1 MKDRKPNIL
10 FILTDQQRRDS
21 MRAYGNE
28 WIKTPNLDKL
38 ADKSFVFE
46 NAYVT
51 QPVCTPAR
59 ASIMTGLYPYA
70 TGLQRNNIPL
80 SRDISTIGD
89 MIDDEYYN
97 AHMGKWHLGDDMTA
111 QHGFDTWEAVEDFQ
125 RVRITRKEYR
135 YQEAPYNQWLRD
147 HGVEPPSMSMSYEGW
162 VGVAELTEE
171 QTQAGFL
178 GHKASEFIREFPEG
192 DHADQPWM
200 LYVNFFEPHP
210 PYTGPL
216 NDLYDPNEID
226 VGPGFRVRPDS
237 GSLVN
242 RLRSDYY
249 MGGGNN
255 PLGEAGGDV
264 HDTTT
269 EEGFRKLRAQ
279 YFANVTLVDTQ
290 LGKIFESLEESGQA
304 DNTII
309 VFTSEHG
316 EMAGDHGMLEKRSL
330 YEEASNVPFLMYVP
344 WLNNYQQTRI
354 AGSVGQVDLVPTLLD
369 LSGSEIPDH
378 IEGKS
383 LRSVLRGEE
392 DLSDN
397 DVFIQWNGMGDR
409 NLGSP
414 DINRMVSIP
423 WRGVVTGDRWKL
435 NLSPGDQCEL
445 YDLNSDPAELNNLFN
460 KPEHKDR
467 IRQMA
472 ARIRIWQDE
481 TGDYMPL
488 PTV

>member
-1 MKDRKPNIL
+1 MRDQKPNIL

-21 MRAYGNE
+21 MRAYGNK

-46 NAYVT
+46 NTYVT

-80 SRDISTIGD
+80 SRDIPTIGE
-89 MIDDEYYN
+89 MIDDEYYK
-97 AHMGKWHLGDDMTA
+97 AHMGKWHLGDDMIA
-111 QHGFDTWEAVEDFQ
+111 QHGFDTWEAVEDFHRL
-125 RVRITRKEYR
+125 RVTRKEYR
-135 YQEAPYNQWLRD
+135 YKEAPYNQWLRD
-147 HGVEPPSMSMSYEGW
+147 HGVEPPSVKVSYEGW
-162 VGVAELTEE
+162 VGEAELTEE

-178 GHKASEFIREFPEG
+178 GHTASKFIREFPESEYG
-192 DHADQPWM
+192 DQPWM

-216 NDLYDPNEID
+216 NDLYDPNEIE
-226 VGPGFRVRPDS
+226 VGPGFRRRPDS

-249 MGGGNN
+249 MGGGTN

-269 EEGFRKLRAQ
+269 EKGFRKLRAQ
-279 YFANVTLVDTQ
+279 YFANVTLVDNQ
-290 LGKIFESLEESGQA
+290 LGIIFDSLEASGQA

-316 EMAGDHGMLEKRSL
+316 EMAGDHGMLEKRTL
-330 YEEASNVPFLMYVP
+330 YEEASNVPFLLHVP
-344 WLNNYQQTRI
+344 WMNNSIQTRI
-354 AGSVGQVDLVPTLLD
+354 PGSVGQVDLVPTLLD
-369 LSGSEIPDH
+369 LSGSDIPEH
-378 IEGKS
+378 LEGKS
-383 LRSVLRGEE
+383 LREVLTGKT

-414 DINRMVSIP
+414 EINRMVSVP

-435 NLSPGDQCEL
+435 NLSPGDRCEL
-445 YDLNSDPAELNNLFN
+445 YDLNSDPAELNNLFEDIEN
-460 KPEHKDR
+460 KDR
-467 IRQMA
+467 IRDMA
-472 ARIRIWQDE
+472 ARIRIWQDK
-481 TGDYMPL
+481 TGDKMQL
-488 PTV
+488 PTI

>member
-1 MKDRKPNIL
+1 MQERKPNIL

-21 MRAYGNE
+21 MAAYGNN

-38 ADKSFVFE
+38 AEKGFIFE

-59 ASIMTGLYPYA
+59 ASIMTGLYPYG

-80 SRDISTIGD
+80 SRDIKTIGD

-111 QHGFDTWEAVEDFQ
+111 QHGFDKWEAVEDFQ

-135 YQEAPYNQWLRD
+135 YQEAPYNQWLID
-147 HGVEPPSMSMSYEGW
+147 HGVEPPSMSMSYEAWTGT
-162 VGVAELTEE
+162 AELTEE
-171 QTQAGFL
+171 QTQAAFL
-178 GHKASEFIREFPEG
+178 GHTASKFITEYPEG
-192 DHADQPWM
+192 RHGDQPWM

-216 NDLYDPNEID
+216 NDLYDPDEIE
-226 VGPGFRVRPDS
+226 VGPGFRTRPDS

-255 PLGEAGGDV
+255 PLGEAGGDF

-269 EEGFRKLRAQ
+269 EEGFRRLRAQ
-279 YFANVTLVDTQ
+279 YFANVTLVDNQ
-290 LGKIFESLEESGQA
+290 LGKIFEALEESGQA
-304 DNTII
+304 DNTIV

-316 EMAGDHGMLEKRSL
+316 EMGGDHGMLEKRAL

-344 WLNNYQQTRI
+344 WMTDMQPKRI
-354 AGSVGQVDLVPTLLD
+354 PGSIGQVDLVPTLLD
-369 LSGSEIPDH
+369 LSGSDIPDH
-378 IEGKS
+378 LEGKS
-383 LRSVLRGEE
+383 LRPVMRGEE

-409 NLGSP
+409 NLGSTE
-414 DINRMVSIP
+414 INRMVAIP

-445 YDLNSDPAELNNLFN
+445 YDLNTDPAELTNLFN
-460 KPEHKDR
+460 QPEHKDR
-467 IRQMA
+467 IRQMS

-481 TGDYMPL
+481 TGDDMPL

>member
-1 MKDRKPNIL
+1 MK
-10 FILTDQQRRDS
+10 T
-21 MRAYGNE
+21 
-28 WIKTPNLDKL
+28 
-38 ADKSFVFE
+38 
-46 NAYVT
+46 
-51 QPVCTPAR
+51 
-59 ASIMTGLYPYA
+59 
-70 TGLQRNNIPL
+70 
-80 SRDISTIGD
+80 
-89 MIDDEYYN
+89 
-97 AHMGKWHLGDDMTA
+97 
-111 QHGFDTWEAVEDFQ
+111 
-125 RVRITRKEYR
+125 
-135 YQEAPYNQWLRD
+135 
-147 HGVEPPSMSMSYEGW
+147 SYEGW

-178 GHKASEFIREFPEG
+178 AHTASKFISEYPEG
-192 DHADQPWM
+192 RHADQPWL

-216 NDLYDPNEID
+216 NDLYDPEEIE
-226 VGPGFRVRPDS
+226 VGTGFRKRPDS

-242 RLRSDYY
+242 RLRSDFY
-249 MGGGNN
+249 MGGGTN

-279 YFANVTLVDTQ
+279 YFANVTLVDNQ
-290 LGKIFESLEESGQA
+290 LGKIFEALEESGQA
-304 DNTII
+304 GNTVV

-344 WLNNYQQTRI
+344 WLSDGGQKRI
-354 AGSVGQVDLVPTLLD
+354 AGSIGQVDLVPTLLD

-378 IEGKS
+378 LEGKS
-383 LRSVLRGEE
+383 LRPVLNGEA
-392 DLSDN
+392 DLSEN

-409 NLGSP
+409 DLGSP
-414 DINRMVSIP
+414 EINRMVSIP
-423 WRGVVTGDRWKL
+423 WRGVVSGDRWKL

-445 YDLNSDPAELNNLFN
+445 YDLNSDPAELVNLFDT
-460 KPEHKDR
+460 PEHRDR
-467 IRQMA
+467 VRDMA

-481 TGDYMPL
+481 TGDDMPL

>member
-80 SRDISTIGD
+80 SRDIPTIGD

-97 AHMGKWHLGDDMTA
+97 AHMGKWHLGDDMTP

>member
-1 MKDRKPNIL
+1 MHDQRPNIL

-21 MRAYGNE
+21 MRAYGNN
-28 WIKTPNLDKL
+28 WIETPHLDNL
-38 ADKSFVFE
+38 ADKSFIFE

-59 ASIMTGLYPYA
+59 ASIMTGLYPYS
-70 TGLQRNNIPL
+70 TGLLRNGVPL
-80 SRDISTIGD
+80 SRDIQTIGD
-89 MIDDEYYN
+89 MITDEYYN

-125 RVRITRKEYR
+125 RARVTRKEYR
-135 YQEAPYNQWLRD
+135 YLEAPYNQWLRD
-147 HGVEPPSMSMSYEGW
+147 HGVEPPSMQVSYEGW

-178 GHKASEFIREFPEG
+178 RHTASNFIRNYPKSG
-192 DHADQPWM
+192 HADQPWM
-200 LYVNFFEPHP
+200 LFVNFFEPHP

-216 NDLYDPNEID
+216 NGLYDPAEIE
-226 VGPGFRVRPDS
+226 VGPAFRKRPES

-242 RLRSDYY
+242 RLRSDFY

-264 HDTTT
+264 HDTKT

-279 YFANVTLVDTQ
+279 YFANVTLVDRQ
-290 LGKIFESLEESGQA
+290 LGSIFEALEESGQA
-304 DNTII
+304 DNTVV

-330 YEEASNVPFLMYVP
+330 YEEASNVPLIMHVP
-344 WLNNYQQTRI
+344 WLNKKRQTRI
-354 AGSVGQVDLVPTLLD
+354 PGSVGQVDLVPTLLD
-369 LSGSEIPDH
+369 LSGSKIPDH
-378 IEGKS
+378 VEGKS
-383 LRSVLRGEE
+383 LLRVLHGDK

-414 DINRMVSIP
+414 EINRMVSVP

-445 YDLNSDPAELNNLFN
+445 YNLGNDPAELVNLFN
-460 KPEHKDR
+460 EPELQDR
-467 IRQMA
+467 VRDMA
-472 ARIRIWQDE
+472 ARIRTWQEE
-481 TGDYMPL
+481 TGDDMAL
-488 PTV
+488 PAV

>member
-1 MKDRKPNIL
+1 MQDRKPNIL

-21 MRAYGNE
+21 MKAYGNN
-28 WIKTPNLDKL
+28 WIKTPNLDRL
-38 ADKSFVFE
+38 AKKSFVFD

-59 ASIMTGLYPYA
+59 ASIMTGLYPHA

-80 SRDISTIGD
+80 SRDIPTIGD
-89 MIDDEYYN
+89 MIDEDYYN
-97 AHMGKWHLGDDMTA
+97 VHMGKWHLGDDMIA
-111 QHGFDTWEAVEDFQ
+111 QHGFDKWVAVEDFQ
-125 RVRITRKEYR
+125 RVRTTRKEYR

-147 HGVEPPSMSMSYEGW
+147 HGVEPPSMKVSYEGW

-178 GHKASEFIREFPEG
+178 GHEASNFINQHPDSDFG
-192 DHADQPWM
+192 DRPWM
-200 LYVNFFEPHP
+200 MYVNFFEPHP

-216 NDLYDPNEID
+216 NDLYDPAEIE
-226 VGPGFRVRPDS
+226 VGPAFRTRPDS

-249 MGGGNN
+249 MGGGLN
-255 PLGEAGGDV
+255 PLGEAGGDM

-279 YFANVTLVDTQ
+279 YFANVTLVDNQ
-290 LGKIFESLEESGQA
+290 LGKILKALDDSGQA
-304 DNTII
+304 ANTII

-330 YEEASNVPFLMYVP
+330 YEQASNVPLLMYIP
-344 WLNNYQQTRI
+344 WMNDDQQQRLD
-354 AGSVGQVDLVPTLLD
+354 GSVGQVDLVPTLLD

-378 IEGKS
+378 VEGKS
-383 LRSVLRGEE
+383 LRPVLRGEE
-392 DLSDN
+392 DLSEN

-409 NLGSP
+409 NLGTP
-414 DINRMVSIP
+414 EINRMVSVP

-445 YDLNSDPAELNNLFN
+445 YDLNTDPHELENLFD

-467 IRQMA
+467 IRDMA
-472 ARIRIWQDE
+472 ARIRVWQDE
-481 TGDYMPL
+481 TGDDMPL
-488 PTV
+488 PAV

>member
-97 AHMGKWHLGDDMTA
+97 AHMGKWHLGDDMTP

-481 TGDYMPL
+481 TGDDMPL

>member
-1 MKDRKPNIL
+1 MQDRKPNIL

-21 MRAYGNE
+21 MKAYGNN
-28 WIKTPNLDKL
+28 WIKTPNLDRL
-38 ADKSFVFE
+38 AEKSFVFD

-59 ASIMTGLYPYA
+59 ASIMTGLYPHA

-80 SRDISTIGD
+80 SRDIPTIGD
-89 MIDDEYYN
+89 MIDEDYYN
-97 AHMGKWHLGDDMTA
+97 VHMGKWHLGDDMIA
-111 QHGFDTWEAVEDFQ
+111 QHGFDKWVAVEDFQ

-147 HGVEPPSMSMSYEGW
+147 HGVEPPSMQVSYEGW

-178 GHKASEFIREFPEG
+178 GHEASNFINQYPNSDFG
-192 DHADQPWM
+192 DRPWM
-200 LYVNFFEPHP
+200 MYVNFFEPHP

-216 NDLYDPNEID
+216 NDLYDPAEIE
-226 VGPGFRVRPDS
+226 VGPAFRKRPDS

-249 MGGGNN
+249 MGGGLN
-255 PLGEAGGDV
+255 PLGEAGGDM

-279 YFANVTLVDTQ
+279 YFANVTLVDNQ
-290 LGKIFESLEESGQA
+290 LQRL
-304 DNTII
+304 D
-309 VFTSEHG
+309 
-316 EMAGDHGMLEKRSL
+316 
-330 YEEASNVPFLMYVP
+330 
-344 WLNNYQQTRI
+344 
-354 AGSVGQVDLVPTLLD
+354 GSVGQVDLVPTLLD
-369 LSGSEIPDH
+369 LSGSDIPDH
-378 IEGKS
+378 VEGKS
-383 LRSVLRGEE
+383 LRPVLRGEA

-409 NLGSP
+409 NLGTP
-414 DINRMVSIP
+414 EINRMVSIP

-445 YDLNSDPAELNNLFN
+445 YDLNTDPHELENLFD

-467 IRQMA
+467 IRDMA
-472 ARIRIWQDE
+472 ARIRVWQDE
-481 TGDYMPL
+481 TGDDMPL
-488 PTV
+488 PAV

>member
-1 MKDRKPNIL
+1 MQDRKPNIL

-28 WIKTPNLDKL
+28 WIQTPNLDKL

-80 SRDISTIGD
+80 SRDIQTIGD

-178 GHKASEFIREFPEG
+178 GHKASEFISEFPEG
-192 DHADQPWM
+192 NHADQPWM

-210 PYTGPL
+210 PYTGPM
-216 NDLYDPNEID
+216 NDLYDPNKID

-330 YEEASNVPFLMYVP
+330 YEEASNVPFLMHVP
-344 WLNNYQQTRI
+344 WLNNDKQIRL

-383 LRSVLRGEE
+383 LCPVLRGDE

-445 YDLNSDPAELNNLFN
+445 YDLNTDRAELNNLFN
-460 KPEHKDR
+460 KPEHIDR
-467 IRQMA
+467 IRKMA

-481 TGDYMPL
+481 TGDDMPL
-488 PTV
+488 PAV